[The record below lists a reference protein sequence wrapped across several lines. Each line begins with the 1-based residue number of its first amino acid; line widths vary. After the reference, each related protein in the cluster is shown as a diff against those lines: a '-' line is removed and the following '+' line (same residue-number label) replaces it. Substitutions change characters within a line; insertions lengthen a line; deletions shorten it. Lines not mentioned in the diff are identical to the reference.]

1 MTREKDNQ
9 LLASLIENLSKEKKP
24 IWKRVRKELDRP
36 RRSRVEVNLSKLQA
50 FGADNGTVLI
60 PGKVLGSGDLSKK
73 LTVAAFSFSGTA
85 KKLIAA
91 AGGQAI
97 TIDAL
102 HKANPEGRDVRIL
115 K

>member
-1 MTREKDNQ
+1 MARVKDNQ
-9 LLASLIENLSKEKKP
+9 LLVSLMDMLSREKKP

-36 RRSRVEVNLSKLQA
+36 RRDRVEINLSKLQEY
-50 FGADNGTVLI
+50 GPENGTVLV

-91 AGGQAI
+91 AGGKTI
-97 TIDAL
+97 TIEAL
-102 HKANPEGRDVRIL
+102 HKSNPEGRDVRIL